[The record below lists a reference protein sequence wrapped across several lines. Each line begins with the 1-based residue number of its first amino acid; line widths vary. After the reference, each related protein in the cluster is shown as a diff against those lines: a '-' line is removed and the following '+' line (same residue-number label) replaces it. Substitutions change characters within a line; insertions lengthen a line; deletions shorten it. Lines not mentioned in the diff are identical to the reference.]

1 MEKTQEQWKQVAATD
16 KRVYLISNMGRVL
29 SRKKRTTDQR
39 LLTPSMD
46 KDGYMVFSVCGRQYK
61 VHRLVAFAF
70 CRKKSGCLEVNH
82 INGIKSDNRACNLEW
97 TDHGGNQQHRRQILR
112 HGKCRL
118 VHSPTKQQYAS
129 LWEAYKKT
137 GTPILKMNHDIVY
150 GGGWGW
156 KALAQSPK

>member
-16 KRVYLISNMGRVL
+16 KRVHLVSNMGRVL
-29 SRKKRTTDQR
+29 SRKKWTTDQR
-39 LLTPSMD
+39 LLTPSMN
-46 KDGYMVFSVCGRQYK
+46 KDGYMVFSVCGKQYK

-97 TDHGGNQQHRRQILR
+97 TDHSGNQQHRRQTLR

-118 VHSPTKQQYAS
+118 VHLPTKQQYVS
-129 LWEAYKKT
+129 LWEARKKT
-137 GTPILKMNHDIVY
+137 GAPITKINHDIMF
-150 GGGWGW
+150 GGDWAW
-156 KALAQSPK
+156 KALA